1 MSWTRQPR
9 IRSNSLRAQPPNSA
23 GRSRTL
29 SIFPGKGHDR
39 RIEAAAADA
48 GQGGHNY
55 LASVSDLV
63 SAFIFVFII
72 MLAVFAYQLAN
83 VTRKQEERVEDL
95 EAEEKTRTRML
106 RDIKRRLEKA
116 GMRVEVLAD
125 QGVLRLSDNAI
136 NFPSG
141 SEIPVPEHHAN
152 VGRLAQAIAEVVPCY
167 VSPGRAASARTG
179 GNEAF
184 TSNGKTPSYCQPPA
198 DPDTYPCRKQEYPW
212 LLETLLIEGHT
223 DDVPVAPGN
232 RFQDNLELSS
242 MRAATVH
249 RMIVVCEPGV
259 ERLFSTDDYPI
270 LSTSGYGYTRPAT
283 RDSVRT
289 AENRRIDLRFLL
301 EPPEGV
307 LRTAEP
313 EVQIDVRER
322 YGEGT
327 P

>member
-1 MSWTRQPR
+1 MISE
-9 IRSNSLRAQPPNSA
+9 
-23 GRSRTL
+23 SRP
-29 SIFPGKGHDR
+29 SPA
-39 RIEAAAADA
+39 E

-63 SAFIFVFII
+63 SALIFVFII

-83 VTRKQEERVEDL
+83 VKERLTKDKERLAAAD
-95 EAEEKTRTRML
+95 ETRTRML
-106 RDIKRRLEKA
+106 RDIRSRLEKA

-141 SEIPVPEHHAN
+141 SETPVPEHHVN
-152 VGRLAQAIAEVVPCY
+152 VGRLAKAIAEVVPCY
-167 VSPGRAASARTG
+167 VSRGRAASASGAG
-179 GNEAF
+179 GEAF
-184 TSNGKTPSYCQPPA
+184 TSNGKALSYCQPPA
-198 DPDTYPCRKQEYPW
+198 DPSAYDCRKQEFPW

-223 DDVPVAPGN
+223 DDVPVATGN
-232 RFQDNLELSS
+232 RFRDNLELSS

-259 ERLFSTDDYPI
+259 EHLLSTDDYPI

-283 RDSVRT
+283 HDPERIRD
-289 AENRRIDLRFLL
+289 NRRIDLRFLL
-301 EPPEGV
+301 EPPEGA
-307 LRTAEP
+307 LSPAEP
-313 EVQIDVRER
+313 DVQTDVRER
-322 YGEGT
+322 YGEEL

>member
-1 MSWTRQPR
+1 M
-9 IRSNSLRAQPPNSA
+9 I
-23 GRSRTL
+23 GESRP
-29 SIFPGKGHDR
+29 SPA
-39 RIEAAAADA
+39 E

-63 SAFIFVFII
+63 SALIFVFII

-141 SEIPVPEHHAN
+141 SETPVPEHHLN

-167 VSPGRAASARTG
+167 VSPGRAGSALRYG
-179 GNEAF
+179 GEAV
-184 TSNGKTPSYCQPPA
+184 SYCQPPA
-198 DPDTYPCRKQEYPW
+198 DPSAYDCRKQEFPW

-249 RMIVVCEPGV
+249 RMIAACEPGV
-259 ERLFSTDDYPI
+259 ERLLSTDDYPI

-283 RDSVRT
+283 RNPERT
-289 AENRRIDLRFLL
+289 GENRRIDLRFLL
-301 EPPEGV
+301 EPPEGA
-307 LRTAEP
+307 LAPAEP
-313 EVQIDVRER
+313 EVQTDVRER
-322 YGEGT
+322 YGEG
-327 P
+327 PP

>member
-1 MSWTRQPR
+1 MSES
-9 IRSNSLRAQPPNSA
+9 RSSPA
-23 GRSRTL
+23 
-29 SIFPGKGHDR
+29 
-39 RIEAAAADA
+39 E

-63 SAFIFVFII
+63 SALIFIFII

-106 RDIKRRLEKA
+106 RDIKSRLEKA

-141 SEIPVPEHHAN
+141 SETPVPEHHAN

-167 VSPGRAASARTG
+167 AAPRGVVSALRNG
-179 GNEAF
+179 GEAV
-184 TSNGKTPSYCQPPA
+184 SYCQSPA
-198 DPDTYPCRKQEYPW
+198 DPSTYGCRKQEYPW

-223 DDVPVAPGN
+223 DDVPVASGN
-232 RFQDNLELSS
+232 RFRDNLELSS

-249 RMIVVCEPGV
+249 RMIVACEPGV
-259 ERLFSTDDYPI
+259 ERLLSTDDYPV

-283 RDSVRT
+283 LDSGRT

-301 EPPEGV
+301 EPPEGA
-307 LRTAEP
+307 LRPAEL
-313 EVQIDVRER
+313 EVQADVRER
-322 YGEGT
+322 YGEG
-327 P
+327 PP

>member
-1 MSWTRQPR
+1 MIGESRQ
-9 IRSNSLRAQPPNSA
+9 A
-23 GRSRTL
+23 
-29 SIFPGKGHDR
+29 
-39 RIEAAAADA
+39 E

-63 SAFIFVFII
+63 SALIFVFII

-106 RDIKRRLEKA
+106 RDIKSRLEKA

-141 SEIPVPEHHAN
+141 SETPVPEHHVN

-167 VSPGRAASARTG
+167 VSPGSAVSTLRDG
-179 GNEAF
+179 GEAV
-184 TSNGKTPSYCQPPA
+184 SYCQPPA
-198 DPDTYPCRKQEYPW
+198 DPSMYDCRKQEFPW

-223 DDVPVAPGN
+223 DNVPVSPGN

-249 RMIVVCEPGV
+249 RMIVACEPEV
-259 ERLFSTDDYPI
+259 ERLLSTDDFPV
-270 LSTSGYGYTRPAT
+270 LSTSGYGYTRPAI
-283 RDSVRT
+283 RDTGRT

-301 EPPEGV
+301 EPPEGA
-307 LRTAEP
+307 LPPAEP
-313 EVQIDVRER
+313 EVQTDVRER
-322 YGEGT
+322 YGEG
-327 P
+327 PP

>member
-1 MSWTRQPR
+1 MIGESRQ
-9 IRSNSLRAQPPNSA
+9 A
-23 GRSRTL
+23 
-29 SIFPGKGHDR
+29 
-39 RIEAAAADA
+39 E

-63 SAFIFVFII
+63 SALIFVFII

-106 RDIKRRLEKA
+106 RDIKSRLEKA

-141 SEIPVPEHHAN
+141 SETPVPEHHVN

-167 VSPGRAASARTG
+167 VSPPG
-179 GNEAF
+179 GGVSMLRNGGEAV
-184 TSNGKTPSYCQPPA
+184 SYCQPPA
-198 DPDTYPCRKQEYPW
+198 DPSAYDCRKQEFPW

-249 RMIVVCEPGV
+249 RMIAACEPGV
-259 ERLFSTDDYPI
+259 ERLLSTDDYPV
-270 LSTSGYGYTRPAT
+270 LSTSGYGYTRPAI
-283 RDSVRT
+283 RDTGRT

-301 EPPEGV
+301 EPPEGA
-307 LRTAEP
+307 LAPAEP
-313 EVQIDVRER
+313 DVQIDVRER
-322 YGEGT
+322 YGEGA

>member
-1 MSWTRQPR
+1 MISKSRQV
-9 IRSNSLRAQPPNSA
+9 
-23 GRSRTL
+23 
-29 SIFPGKGHDR
+29 
-39 RIEAAAADA
+39 E

-63 SAFIFVFII
+63 SALIFVFII

-83 VTRKQEERVEDL
+83 VTRKQEERVEVL
-95 EAEEKTRTRML
+95 EAEEETRTRML
-106 RDIKRRLEKA
+106 RDIKSRLEKA

-141 SEIPVPEHHAN
+141 SETPVPEHHVN

-167 VSPGRAASARTG
+167 VSPGSAVSVLRSG
-179 GNEAF
+179 GGAM
-184 TSNGKTPSYCQPPA
+184 PYCQPPA
-198 DPDTYPCRKQEYPW
+198 DHSMYDCRKQEFPW

-223 DDVPVAPGN
+223 DDVPVASGN

-249 RMIVVCEPGV
+249 RMIVACEPGV
-259 ERLFSTDDYPI
+259 ERLLSTDDYPI

-283 RDSVRT
+283 RDPEQT
-289 AENRRIDLRFLL
+289 GDNRRIDLRFLL
-301 EPPEGV
+301 EPPEGA
-307 LRTAEP
+307 LPPAEP
-313 EVQIDVRER
+313 DVQIDVRER
-322 YGEGT
+322 YGEGA

>member
-1 MSWTRQPR
+1 MISE
-9 IRSNSLRAQPPNSA
+9 
-23 GRSRTL
+23 SRP
-29 SIFPGKGHDR
+29 IPA
-39 RIEAAAADA
+39 E

-63 SAFIFVFII
+63 SALIFVFII

-106 RDIKRRLEKA
+106 RDIKSRLEKV

-141 SEIPVPEHHAN
+141 SEIPVTEHHLN

-167 VSPGRAASARTG
+167 VSPGRAVTAPRNG
-179 GNEAF
+179 GKEV
-184 TSNGKTPSYCQPPA
+184 SYCQPPA
-198 DPDTYPCRKQEYPW
+198 DPSTYDCRKQEFPW

-249 RMIVVCEPGV
+249 RMIVSCEPGV
-259 ERLFSTDDYPI
+259 ERLLSTDDYPI

-283 RDSVRT
+283 SDPERT
-289 AENRRIDLRFLL
+289 GDNRRIDLRFLL
-301 EPPEGV
+301 EPPEGA
-307 LRTAEP
+307 LSPAEP
-313 EVQIDVRER
+313 NVQADVRER